1 MFVNS
6 YIKSKTKWKKKRIGK
21 RCKIYDFLNLKFI
34 KNQSKI
40 INKKLHTVFLS
51 VHFKST
57 IGGKSA
63 KRVVL
68 VS

>member
-1 MFVNS
+1 MFVNF

-40 INKKLHTVFLS
+40 NQNLKKKGVRF
-51 VHFKST
+51 
-57 IGGKSA
+57 
-63 KRVVL
+63 
-68 VS
+68 